1 MTWHIIP
8 TSSGSAKVLKAKEG
22 TTPAKGY
29 AITAKDDLMALSS
42 GLLVAA
48 RNALEPKQPIKV
60 FRDKKTGVEQVWG
73 RLQTLTQESVTSS
86 SSKRPSPRKNS
97 YAPEA
102 RIKKLVGSNPRR
114 PGTKGHASWDRLR
127 SGMTV
132 AQYKEA
138 GGRLTDLRWD
148 AKHKYIT
155 IEVPSA

>member
-22 TTPAKGY
+22 TIPAKGY
-29 AITAKDDLMALSS
+29 AITAKGDLMALSS
-42 GLLVAA
+42 PLLVAA

-86 SSKRPSPRKNS
+86 GKRPSPRKNS
-97 YAPEA
+97 YALGA
-102 RIKKLVGSNPRR
+102 RIKKLVDSNPRR

-148 AKHKYIT
+148 VKHKYIT